1 MIKRESNNTVDCGLV
16 KIPILEHPLGQKEVT
31 ILLEANLNVPQS
43 SEGII
48 IFVHGSGSGRH
59 SQRNRS
65 VAGKL
70 NEDGLATLL
79 LDLLTMEEERIDNQT
94 RQLRFD
100 IGSLSKRLVF
110 AIDWIMN
117 NPVTKNLS
125 IGLFGASTGAAAAL
139 VAAAERGAVSAIV
152 SRGGRP
158 DLAGKDILRRVHT
171 PTLLLVGGNDEEV
184 LNLNLI
190 ALKDIKAEKKK
201 LTIIPGA
208 THLFEEPG
216 KLEQVARIASGWFR
230 CYFLIRKHDNK

>member
-1 MIKRESNNTVDCGLV
+1 
-16 KIPILEHPLGQKEVT
+16 VT

-158 DLAGKDILRRVHT
+158 DLAGKDILRRVHA

-184 LNLNLI
+184 LNLNVN

-230 CYFLIRKHDNK
+230 CYFLIKKHGN

>member
-1 MIKRESNNTVDCGLV
+1 
-16 KIPILEHPLGQKEVT
+16 
-31 ILLEANLNVPQS
+31 
-43 SEGII
+43 
-48 IFVHGSGSGRH
+48 
-59 SQRNRS
+59 
-65 VAGKL
+65 
-70 NEDGLATLL
+70 
-79 LDLLTMEEERIDNQT
+79 
-94 RQLRFD
+94 
-100 IGSLSKRLVF
+100 SKRLVF

-158 DLAGKDILRRVHT
+158 DLAGKDILRRVHA

-184 LNLNLI
+184 LNLNEN

-230 CYFLIRKHDNK
+230 CYFLIKKHGNY

>member
-1 MIKRESNNTVDCGLV
+1 MIKRESNNTVDCGLI
-16 KIPILEHPLGQKEVT
+16 KIPILEHPLGRKEVT

-110 AIDWIMN
+110 AIDWITN

-139 VAAAERGAVSAIV
+139 VAASERGAVSAIV

-158 DLAGKDILRRVHT
+158 DLAGKDILRRVHA

-184 LNLNLI
+184 LHLNEN

-230 CYFLIRKHDNK
+230 CYFLIKKHGN